1 MAFEI
6 SLSGKYVLVT
16 GGARG
21 IGAEICRKMAIA
33 GADVAINFYHSDID
47 RNAAAALADELRE
60 VGSKVLLCECDISKE
75 DEVIVMMEDIRTAWG
90 KLDVVVNNAGILIP
104 VSLDE
109 ITYNQWRAVTG
120 VIMDGAFLVSKYA
133 LPMMREGGSFVMIS
147 SNCAINGGGGSA
159 AYPAAKSGM
168 EGLARQIVIE
178 YAGRGIRANI
188 IQPAVIDTDM
198 FRQRYPSDEDVRG
211 YGKRMPVGRV
221 GTTTDIANAAVFLAS
236 EEASYICGV
245 TLQVDGGRTYYA
257 KMK

>member
-21 IGAEICRKMAIA
+21 IGAEICRKMALA
-33 GADVAINFYHSDID
+33 GADIAINYYHSDID
-47 RNAAAALADELRE
+47 RNAATALATELQQMGR
-60 VGSKVLLCECDISKE
+60 KVLLCECDISKE
-75 DEVIVMMEDIRTAWG
+75 DEVVAMINDIKTTWG
-90 KLDVVVNNAGILIP
+90 NLDVVVNNAGILM
-104 VSLDE
+104 SRTLEE
-109 ITYNQWRAVTG
+109 ITYKEWRSITG

-133 LPMMREGGSFVMIS
+133 MPIMRDGGSVIMIS
-147 SNCAINGGGGSA
+147 SNCAINGGGSSV
-159 AYPAAKSGM
+159 AYPAAKSGV

-198 FRQRYPSDEDVRG
+198 FRQRYPTDEDVRN

-221 GTTTDIANAAVFLAS
+221 GTTADIANAAVFLAS

>member
-6 SLSGKYVLVT
+6 SLSGKGVLVT

-21 IGAEICRKMAIA
+21 IGAEICRKMALA
-33 GADVAINFYHSDID
+33 GADIAINYYHSDID
-47 RNAAAALADELRE
+47 RAAAAALATELQQM
-60 VGSKVLLCECDISKE
+60 GSKVLLCECDISKE
-75 DEVIVMMEDIRTAWG
+75 EEVIAMTEDIKAAWG
-90 KLDVVVNNAGILIP
+90 SLDIVVNNAGILM
-104 VSLDE
+104 SRTLEE
-109 ITYNQWRAVTG
+109 ITYKEWRAITG

-133 LPMMREGGSFVMIS
+133 IPMMREGGSVIMIS
-147 SNCAINGGGGSA
+147 SNCAINGGGSSV

-178 YAGRGIRANI
+178 YANRGIRANI

-198 FRQRYPSDEDVRG
+198 FRQRYPSDEDVRN

-221 GTTTDIANAAVFLAS
+221 GTTADIANAAVFLAS